1 MHIGKTEGV
10 PIAKGINREPSG
22 VGEERHLRMFYS
34 EME

>member
-1 MHIGKTEGV
+1 MHIGKQRD
-10 PIAKGINREPSG
+10 NWEPSG